1 MHTPTETWDY
11 LIVTASNDLQA
22 AGYEQQLRLR
32 RELGFLTGI
41 REVVVVPD
49 PGGRRIGSGGSTI
62 ACLVEVLNRE
72 LPRAERAAAQ
82 RWSEALRRLRILIV
96 HAGGDSKR
104 LPAYGPCGKIFIPV
118 PGAAD
123 GPIGPTLFDRQIDTY
138 LALPNTPSGTGQV
151 VIVSGDVMLNFD
163 PSEVRFAGEGLT
175 ALGCFGAPEQASRH
189 GVFRADAAGQVR
201 KYLQKPSPPEQVKAG
216 AVDRYGRSVLDI
228 GLMSLDAA
236 GAVALLEMAAARPD
250 ADEKLAWTGPM
261 KQVIERKGLD
271 WYREICCAL
280 GRDATVQHHAANA
293 AASGSGLTGEELR
306 RVFEAL
312 HHIPFFLQVLPRC
325 EFLHFGTTRQIISSG
340 IDLLRQDRGISQLN
354 PCLEINTEVTDAGR
368 IAGGSAWIEGTRV
381 RAELSLGGR
390 NVIVGVDVDESLSL
404 PQGACLDVVPG
415 RSGDGGRVWFVRC
428 YGVDDSFKDPA
439 GAGTLCGVP
448 IESWLKAVGA
458 GADDV
463 WDPGVD
469 PDERTLWNAR
479 VFPVVAGPGDYRE
492 WLWMFDPNHATDA
505 QRQNWRRADRR
516 CLEEMAAA
524 TDTEEFHRQRDRIR
538 AAEIRR
544 SLRRLFRNDSGFS
557 AAELAYV
564 LSRAGEPAKIAAE
577 LLAEAH
583 WHYGNED
590 GQSTLEAFVFS
601 RIAHTLGSAVQKL
614 SGHDDTALS
623 EVIAGFR
630 DALHPEDQDWAKTLD
645 LLPSA
650 DTTAGQWAG
659 RAQAAAFEHLHRTIL
674 RSAGP
679 LAEPPRNALRADEI
693 VWGRVPARLDLAG
706 GWTDTPPYTLENG
719 GSVINAAVNLNGQ
732 PPIHCYARVID
743 RPVVRLASIDLGIQV
758 EVARLDDLLDYREAT
773 SGFALAKAALAI
785 SGFSPD
791 RADWGGAST
800 LQEMLERFGGGI
812 ELTTLAAIP
821 KGSGLG
827 TSSIVGAAIL
837 AVIQRVMGRI
847 LTPQELFHGV
857 LRMEQ
862 ALTTGGGWQD
872 QIGGAVDGVKLITT
886 GPGLIPDAR
895 ISYVPLDVLD
905 PRSNGGRTLLYYTGI
920 TRLAKNILQQVVG
933 RYLDRDRA
941 AMATLRRIHALA
953 SQVAE
958 TMAGKDLPA
967 FGRLLHAAWRLNKE
981 LDPASSNEEVEAL
994 LDRVGP
1000 HVYGAKLLGAGGG
1013 GFLLMICKSAADAA
1027 AVRDLLASDPP
1038 NPLARFFDL
1047 DVSREGLVVTV
1058 C

>member
-1 MHTPTETWDY
+1 
-11 LIVTASNDLQA
+11 
-22 AGYEQQLRLR
+22 
-32 RELGFLTGI
+32 
-41 REVVVVPD
+41 
-49 PGGRRIGSGGSTI
+49 
-62 ACLVEVLNRE
+62 
-72 LPRAERAAAQ
+72 
-82 RWSEALRRLRILIV
+82 
-96 HAGGDSKR
+96 
-104 LPAYGPCGKIFIPV
+104 
-118 PGAAD
+118 
-123 GPIGPTLFDRQIDTY
+123 
-138 LALPNTPSGTGQV
+138 
-151 VIVSGDVMLNFD
+151 
-163 PSEVRFAGEGLT
+163 
-175 ALGCFGAPEQASRH
+175 
-189 GVFRADAAGQVR
+189 
-201 KYLQKPSPPEQVKAG
+201 
-216 AVDRYGRSVLDI
+216 
-228 GLMSLDAA
+228 
-236 GAVALLEMAAARPD
+236 
-250 ADEKLAWTGPM
+250 
-261 KQVIERKGLD
+261 
-271 WYREICCAL
+271 
-280 GRDATVQHHAANA
+280 
-293 AASGSGLTGEELR
+293 
-306 RVFEAL
+306 
-312 HHIPFFLQVLPRC
+312 
-325 EFLHFGTTRQIISSG
+325 
-340 IDLLRQDRGISQLN
+340 
-354 PCLEINTEVTDAGR
+354 
-368 IAGGSAWIEGTRV
+368 
-381 RAELSLGGR
+381 
-390 NVIVGVDVDESLSL
+390 
-404 PQGACLDVVPG
+404 
-415 RSGDGGRVWFVRC
+415 
-428 YGVDDSFKDPA
+428 
-439 GAGTLCGVP
+439 
-448 IESWLKAVGA
+448 
-458 GADDV
+458 
-463 WDPGVD
+463 
-469 PDERTLWNAR
+469 
-479 VFPVVAGPGDYRE
+479 
-492 WLWMFDPNHATDA
+492 
-505 QRQNWRRADRR
+505 
-516 CLEEMAAA
+516 
-524 TDTEEFHRQRDRIR
+524 FHRQRDRIR

-544 SLRRLFRNDSGFS
+544 SLRRLFRNDSGLS

-623 EVIAGFR
+623 EALAGFR

-645 LLPSA
+645 LLPLA

-837 AVIQRVMGRI
+837 AVIQRVMGRT

-967 FGRLLHAAWRLNKE
+967 FGRLIHAAWRLNKE

-1027 AVRDLLASDPP
+1027 AVRDLLESDPP